1 VSVNGRYLLTLI
13 AGYFDESTD
22 ADSSGFCF
30 TVAGFIA
37 DLESAVVLE
46 LRWRDLLTEY
56 GLEYFKASELNA
68 GQGQFKQFRDD
79 PNATDW
85 KPFSNHEKA
94 KFIEI
99 KTRFT
104 DVIVK
109 CRGLHGIGAIVVLPD
124 YEEILKTDSR
134 AKTHLPK
141 PYFLC
146 QGMTLMHAGLVANVT
161 NEKAR
166 RSETVYLRPIFDS
179 HEMYSG
185 QAKLSFDDFCEKN
198 PVPAKY
204 LLPMH
209 YETEQQYLML
219 QAADNLAFE
228 ARKVL
233 FNETY
238 KPELSERISLTRI
251 KEKGDS
257 ILQLYKFDYT
267 ALKAFIELQ
276 ASGRQGLPQLQP
288 SVDASLWE
296 LKNIFYE
303 M

>member
-1 VSVNGRYLLTLI
+1 LILI

-22 ADSSGFCF
+22 EDSSGFCF

-37 DLESAVVLE
+37 NLESAVVLE

-56 GLEYFKASELNA
+56 GLDYFKASELNA
-68 GQGQFKQFRDD
+68 GQGQFKKFRDD
-79 PNATDW
+79 PNATEW
-85 KPFSNHEKA
+85 KPFSEREKN
-94 KFIEI
+94 KLIEI

-104 DVIVK
+104 DVIVG
-109 CRGLHGIGAIVVLPD
+109 CRGLHGIGATVVLPD

-134 AKTHLPK
+134 ARSHLPK

-161 NEKAR
+161 NAKAR
-166 RSETVYLRPIFDS
+166 PGETCYLRPVFDS
-179 HEMYSG
+179 HEIYSG
-185 QAKLSFDDFCEKN
+185 QAKLSFDDFCGKN
-198 PVPAKY
+198 PIPTKF

-209 YETEQQYLML
+209 YESAQQYLML

-251 KEKGDS
+251 KDKNDS

-267 ALKAFIELQ
+267 ALKAFVDIQ
-276 ASGRQGLPQLQP
+276 VSGRQAFPQLQL

-296 LKNIFYE
+296 LRNIFYK